1 MRRATGELP
10 LAALTAAHDLA
21 GVLISPSDPWQ
32 FTGVLALVEN
42 IELFMHVEAVV
53 PAIDAALWTAGRC
66 DRRLLDWIAS
76 MPGVSVVHVGHY
88 DPVGLDEYLRVRT
101 ALPEGRVALFVPAD
115 LEERLM
121 KYGKSDLLLKSL
133 PVLERVRRDAPEEVQ
148 RVLDVIDR
156 HGKGLEQE
164 ALLIAAGPGTLADG
178 QPCCGASSSRCG
190 SKATKCAK
198 KCSAQRFDVL
208 PPGVLVR
215 RGPPGTPH

>member
-1 MRRATGELP
+1 M
-10 LAALTAAHDLA
+10 
-21 GVLISPSDPWQ
+21 
-32 FTGVLALVEN
+32 VEN